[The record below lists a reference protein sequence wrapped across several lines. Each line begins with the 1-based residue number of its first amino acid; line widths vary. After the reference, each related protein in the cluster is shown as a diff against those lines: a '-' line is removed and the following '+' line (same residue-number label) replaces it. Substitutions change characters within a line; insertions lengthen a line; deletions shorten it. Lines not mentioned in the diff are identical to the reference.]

1 MSTLITTRAAGRANL
16 TDATACSPVRSRPPC
31 AESQPPTEPIAAE
44 HGHEEGRPARP
55 SAAVGARLRIGREDI
70 AWRTVAP
77 GTVEVGFRIHNDG
90 DRESAPTVAE
100 VRSAPFGAHL
110 DWTPLC
116 EVDVPSIP
124 AGGSLALSALARLE
138 NRVGWL
144 PEPTAD
150 TEIQRARELALR
162 AWRILPRLVQDSATG
177 LLTNG
182 RRPRHWIG
190 NIDVHVAGA
199 YAEKHCAKGVLA
211 HAGFLNEAWLRIG
224 SSMHVSRAETYEVHA
239 TITRPD
245 AASGSASAALDWGWH
260 LTPSGRLREEDTA
273 SECNPTL
280 EIQGQTWCT
289 LTFTPPE
296 HEVDGRFELH
306 VKRKSTGKTAV
317 VEFDLTVVREDD
329 KAPPVPRARKW
340 KLRRTMRRLR
350 QSKGLDDSGSGRAC
364 AGPVRRALSYL
375 RRVLTGASS

>member
-16 TDATACSPVRSRPPC
+16 TDAEACSPVRNRPPC
-31 AESQPPTEPIAAE
+31 AESQPPTEPTEPIE
-44 HGHEEGRPARP
+44 PI
-55 SAAVGARLRIGREDI
+55 AAVGARLRIGREDI

-110 DWTPLC
+110 DWTLLC
-116 EVDVPSIP
+116 EVDVPSIQ

-150 TEIQRARELALR
+150 TEIQRARELAFR

-177 LLTNG
+177 LLASG

-211 HAGFLNEAWLRIG
+211 HAGCLNEAWLRIG
-224 SSMHVSRAETYEVHA
+224 SSRHVSRAETYEVHA

-245 AASGSASAALDWGWH
+245 AASGSASEALDWGW
-260 LTPSGRLREEDTA
+260 RLQPLERLGEEDA
-273 SECNPTL
+273 VSECNPTFEL
-280 EIQGQTWCT
+280 QGQTWCS

-296 HEVDGRFELH
+296 YETDGRLELH
-306 VKRKSTGKTAV
+306 VKRLSSGRTAV
-317 VEFDLTVVREDD
+317 VEFDLTMTDGGEQEVR
-329 KAPPVPRARKW
+329 PVDAARVPQRRINERLPEVEAERGPETAQAHAGLARRAWRSI
-340 KLRRTMRRLR
+340 RRL
-350 QSKGLDDSGSGRAC
+350 L
-364 AGPVRRALSYL
+364 
-375 RRVLTGASS
+375 GASRP